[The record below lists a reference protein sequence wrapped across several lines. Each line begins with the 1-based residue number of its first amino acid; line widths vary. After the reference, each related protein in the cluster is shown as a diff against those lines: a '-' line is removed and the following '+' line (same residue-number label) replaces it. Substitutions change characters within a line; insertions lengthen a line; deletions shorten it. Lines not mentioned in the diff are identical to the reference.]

1 MKTYTVHRHHAGS
14 EAPDTGR
21 SLPWQQSLARRVRRL
36 LRGEPE
42 EIVLVKEGICWPAA
56 AFTVVWALWHRL
68 WAFAICL
75 LAVGTALGV
84 VIASLE
90 PDLAR
95 DAVLIISAL
104 VFVGNFANDARRRTL
119 ATRGYEFV
127 GVVLGRSADGA
138 QLRYLTD
145 GGSAMAEARS

>member
-1 MKTYTVHRHHAGS
+1 MKTYTVHRHRAGS
-14 EAPDTGR
+14 EAPDAER
-21 SLPWQQSLARRVRRL
+21 PLPWQQSLVRRVRRL

-56 AFTVVWALWHRL
+56 VFTIVWAVWHRL

-75 LAVGTALGV
+75 LAVGAALGV

-90 PDLAR
+90 PDPAR
-95 DAVLIISAL
+95 DAALAISAL
-104 VFVGNFANDARRRTL
+104 VLVGSFANDARRRAL
-119 ATRGYEFV
+119 AARGYEFV

-145 GGSAMAEARS
+145 GGGAMEEARS